1 MELRVFLSKVKEL
14 LLGIRISQLIETS
27 VVSKVRALATKGK
40 NLQSKVIDSLANLA
54 IFADML
60 IREFGKRSL
69 NVLPNALQ
77 EALVRLN
84 ENYKSHRNQLLGI
97 DVYCPKPVLDS
108 PKSHHS
114 VKCDLNAER
123 ALQRGD
129 VPGWVLVVLM
139 TTGLVTALWT
149 IAAPRLSQILKN
161 SLDSMNSI
169 R

>member
-1 MELRVFLSKVKEL
+1 MESRVFLSKVKEL

-54 IFADML
+54 IFVDML

-97 DVYCPKPVLDS
+97 DVNCPKPLLDS
-108 PKSHHS
+108 PK
-114 VKCDLNAER
+114 
-123 ALQRGD
+123 
-129 VPGWVLVVLM
+129 
-139 TTGLVTALWT
+139 
-149 IAAPRLSQILKN
+149 I
-161 SLDSMNSI
+161 
-169 R
+169 